1 MSLLGISTH
10 ASQSAALQPVNFL
23 GHNRKKVSP
32 GDIQSS
38 AGSIGQIPAGAG
50 QNLLSNA
57 LQSLQQAIGTQ
68 SAGAITAAGGATSA
82 GSATSA
88 GAAVPAAPA
97 PAASDVKQQ
106 LSTFLHSLF
115 QTLRQ
120 DGLAGS
126 AASTTNSASTA
137 SAAGATAAATPAA
150 ATGAAGAGVGQYAG
164 SLESS
169 LQTLIQQLGSNGAST
184 PATANL
190 TTAFNNLVQGLKAS
204 GVQLSGSGAATAPI
218 TASATSSPAD
228 LKNFLGNLIQNLHH
242 NGVQTPGLLG
252 ASVNAQV

>member
-1 MSLLGISTH
+1 MSLLGISAH

-23 GHNRKKVSP
+23 GHARKKASP
-32 GDIQSS
+32 GDIETS

-57 LQSLQQAIGTQ
+57 LQSLQQAIGAQ
-68 SAGAITAAGGATSA
+68 STGAISATGGASSA
-82 GSATSA
+82 GSAT
-88 GAAVPAAPA
+88 AASNAVAPA
-97 PAASDVKQQ
+97 PGATNVQQQ

-126 AASTTNSASTA
+126 TA
-137 SAAGATAAATPAA
+137 SATSTAGTAPTAAA
-150 ATGAAGAGVGQYAG
+150 ATGAAGTAAGQYTG

-190 TTAFNNLVQGLKAS
+190 TTAFNNLVQGLKGT
-204 GVQLSGSGAATAPI
+204 GVPLSGSGAAAAST
-218 TASATSSPAD
+218 TASAASPAD
-228 LKNFLGNLIQNLHH
+228 LKNFLGNLVQNLHH